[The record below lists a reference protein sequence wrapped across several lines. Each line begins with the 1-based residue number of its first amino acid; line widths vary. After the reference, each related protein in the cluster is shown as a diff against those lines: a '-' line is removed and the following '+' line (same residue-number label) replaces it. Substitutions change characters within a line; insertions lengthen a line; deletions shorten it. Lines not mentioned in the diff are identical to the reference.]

1 MKFLWLQKVKNS
13 KPWTYVIEDLNGEV
27 IFGTFYEKR
36 IAKDKSN
43 FRKEKVKKKD
53 DRLFV
58 KWKGYDNSFNSWI
71 NKKDIVVQKDLF
83 SRTIQS

>member
-1 MKFLWLQKVKNS
+1 MKKILNLTSKHQNIETFLQKVTLQIGLMKFLWLQKVKNS

-43 FRKEKVKKKD
+43 KF
-53 DRLFV
+53 
-58 KWKGYDNSFNSWI
+58 
-71 NKKDIVVQKDLF
+71 
-83 SRTIQS
+83 